1 MKNIKTFE
9 AFMFKTNKPTR
20 RYRSF
25 YSNSYDI
32 KIKGFMCGS
41 IEPEKPFKIRLMV
54 WKTADDKAKP
64 GNNPNCD
71 WKWITLNRE
80 NESVEAAK
88 EWLNKHFDEITKRWD
103 IRKSENK

>member
-1 MKNIKTFE
+1 MRHLKLYELFT
-9 AFMFKTNKPTR
+9 FKTEKATG

-25 YSNSYDI
+25 YSDSHSI
-32 KIKGFMCGS
+32 KIKGFECGA
-41 IEPEKPFKIRLMV
+41 IGDEKPHKIRLMV
-54 WKTADDKAKP
+54 WKTAEDKAKP

-80 NESVEAAK
+80 NESLQAAK

-103 IRKSENK
+103 IRKMENK